1 MARVPI
7 IHQSAAEQMTANVL
21 KRIDPDIEEL
31 LASAG
36 HVALYNFDIP
46 TKRWSRKDV
55 EGSLFLVRRQSHPRF
70 QLIIL
75 NKKSAVATETFVE
88 NVHGGFQCEVQKPYL
103 LYRNSDNQECINMRS
118 TSCYFNCCSVDV
130 SACSVSAGCRHVVL

>member
-75 NKKSAVATETFVE
+75 NKKSA
-88 NVHGGFQCEVQKPYL
+88 GKPSL
-103 LYRNSDNQECINMRS
+103 LLPA
-118 TSCYFNCCSVDV
+118 YFR
-130 SACSVSAGCRHVVL
+130 CRHDPLPA